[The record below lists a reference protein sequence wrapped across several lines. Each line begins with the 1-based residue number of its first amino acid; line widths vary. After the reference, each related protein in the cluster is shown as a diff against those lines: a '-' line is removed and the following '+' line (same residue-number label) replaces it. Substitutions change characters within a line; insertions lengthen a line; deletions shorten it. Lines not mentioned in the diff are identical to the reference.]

1 MRHGVWH
8 KSYLVVYHEDDK
20 VQLMATKKN
29 RQRAR
34 QHLDEQLVP
43 LRESNAVTMPPRGW
57 IRAYRDAL
65 GMTAA
70 QLGSRMGISQ
80 VAVTQLEQR
89 EREGTISVESLRRAA
104 RAMDAT
110 AHCVFVPNSTLED
123 TVLRR
128 AREVANRDL
137 EGVDHSMRLEDQAV
151 EQRATERLLRE
162 HIADVL
168 DSRRLW
174 AKDR

>member
-1 MRHGVWH
+1 MRR
-8 KSYLVVYHEDDK
+8 
-20 VQLMATKKN
+20 KN
-29 RQRAR
+29 QRRVRQR
-34 QHLDEQLVP
+34 LDEHLVP

-80 VAVTQLEQR
+80 PAVTKLEQS
-89 EREGTISVESLRRAA
+89 EVDGTISVESLQRAA
-104 RAMDAT
+104 QAMDAT
-110 AHCVFVPNSTLED
+110 AHSVFLPNSTLED

-128 AREVANRDL
+128 AREVAIRDL
-137 EGVDHSMRLEDQAV
+137 EGVDRSMRLEDQAV
-151 EQRATERLLRE
+151 DQGAAERLLRE
-162 HIADVL
+162 HIDEVI

-174 AKDR
+174 AKNR

>member
-1 MRHGVWH
+1 MPRNNQRRV
-8 KSYLVVYHEDDK
+8 
-20 VQLMATKKN
+20 
-29 RQRAR
+29 RQR
-34 QHLDEQLVP
+34 LDEHLVP

-80 VAVTQLEQR
+80 PAVTKLEQS
-89 EREGTISVESLRRAA
+89 EVDGTISVESLQRAA
-104 RAMDAT
+104 QAMDAT
-110 AHCVFVPNSTLED
+110 AHSVFLPNSTLED

-128 AREVANRDL
+128 AREIAIRDL
-137 EGVDHSMRLEDQAV
+137 EGVDRSMRLEDQAV
-151 EQRATERLLRE
+151 DQGAAERLLRE
-162 HIADVL
+162 HIDEVI

-174 AKDR
+174 AKNR

>member
-1 MRHGVWH
+1 MV
-8 KSYLVVYHEDDK
+8 
-20 VQLMATKKN
+20 TKKN

-89 EREGTISVESLRRAA
+89 EMEGTISVESLQRAA

-110 AHCVFVPNSTLED
+110 AHCVFVPTSTLED

-137 EGVDHSMRLEDQAV
+137 
-151 EQRATERLLRE
+151 
-162 HIADVL
+162 
-168 DSRRLW
+168 
-174 AKDR
+174 

>member
-1 MRHGVWH
+1 
-8 KSYLVVYHEDDK
+8 
-20 VQLMATKKN
+20 
-29 RQRAR
+29 
-34 QHLDEQLVP
+34 
-43 LRESNAVTMPPRGW
+43 
-57 IRAYRDAL
+57 
-65 GMTAA
+65 MTAA

-89 EREGTISVESLRRAA
+89 EMEGTISVESLQRAA

-151 EQRATERLLRE
+151 EQRATKRLLRE

-174 AKDR
+174 AEDR